1 MLKSRFE
8 VSTVVVGDG
17 REEEVH
23 ETKVL
28 NRISRMDHEG
38 WHYEA
43 DQRHGQLI
51 VNAGLAMKGNIFA
64 DSSAALGIAKRR
76 GSGKM
81 GHVKIGTLWIQ
92 EKNETGELQY
102 TKVQGDSSPADLMTN
117 NVNHRTLDK
126 MAALLQQ
133 HFKGRRAENSLQL
146 QLTTLA
152 DRQRLRPVSA

>member
-28 NRISRMDHEG
+28 NRIIRMDHEG

-43 DQRHGQLI
+43 DQRHGQFI

-81 GHVKIGTLWIQ
+81 RHVKIGTLWIQ

-146 QLTTLA
+146 QTA
-152 DRQRLRPVSA
+152 SG